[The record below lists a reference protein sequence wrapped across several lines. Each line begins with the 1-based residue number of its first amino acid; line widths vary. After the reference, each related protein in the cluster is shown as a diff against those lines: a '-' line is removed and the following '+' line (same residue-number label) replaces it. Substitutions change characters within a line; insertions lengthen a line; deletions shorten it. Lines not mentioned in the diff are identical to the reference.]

1 MKLLRLTSEDTTG
14 LYKSDFNS
22 HLEIK
27 PYSKIALQS
36 VSAGAYP
43 VRLDV
48 DINNNELF
56 VQWGD
61 SDYTRDTVNLNL
73 ASYNSGNYRDLLDDI
88 QNKCN
93 EITKFDSSVTTS
105 SQNNKTLG
113 LEWAAYLD
121 STKHVNIGYKT
132 GATKEYETQWEQT
145 GTIIR
150 YPSTGV
156 WANNGVSTFAV
167 DNYIGFPQYISRGCG
182 SIHCRINNIGV
193 TSEQGFAIGLTK
205 NYLALQNNTFNIK
218 DLDYGLTVYS
228 PPNSGLLQYANIV
241 KGSIYDQLTPVGF
254 LGVGNVNN
262 DSMQVRINGKYIEF
276 NVYNEAAGKLPITTG
291 ANEVYTTGEQL
302 YPVCIFFGQKTD
314 TSLSFL
320 RITPSP
326 YFPSASNLLT
336 TELSLEEGLGVPPK
350 PIAGVKSKNYIN
362 FLSAELST
370 FLGFTSMRQPQSG
383 VFDIVFPTFVA
394 ERAFNIPEFADTY
407 MIQMLNL
414 NVESYDSYSKNKQG
428 GQRQNIL
435 AVLPST
441 SNTGSFVYEPNYPTF
456 LDLDN
461 KEHLSLRNLK
471 MRIIYG
477 DYSAIAAKGVGSIIL
492 LIKDKDE

>member
-1 MKLLRLTSEDTTG
+1 MKLLRLTSEDITG

-43 VRLDV
+43 IRLDV

-61 SDYTRDTVNLNL
+61 SDYTRDTVNLDL
-73 ASYNSGNYRDLLDDI
+73 VSYNSGNYRDLLDDI

-93 EITKFDSSVTTS
+93 EVTKFDSGVTNS

-132 GATKEYETQWEQT
+132 GATKEYESEWEQT
-145 GTIIR
+145 GTIVR
-150 YPSTGV
+150 SPLGV
-156 WANNGVSTFAV
+156 WANNGASTPAV
-167 DNYIGFPQYISRGCG
+167 NNYIGFPQYISRGCG

-193 TSEQGFAIGLTK
+193 TSGQGFAIGLTRD
-205 NYLALQNNTFNIK
+205 YLALQNNTFNIK

-228 PPNSGLLQYANIV
+228 PANSGLLQYGNIV
-241 KGSIYDQLTPVGF
+241 KGEIFAQLTPVGF

-276 NVYNEAAGKLPITTG
+276 NVYNEVGGKLPFTTG
-291 ANEVYTTGEQL
+291 HDEVYTTGEQL
-302 YPVCIFFGQKTD
+302 YPVCIFFGEQTD

-326 YFPSASNLLT
+326 YFPSASNLLS
-336 TELSLEEGLGVPPK
+336 TELLNEGIGLGAPPK

-370 FLGFTSMRQPQSG
+370 FLGFNSMRRPQSG
-383 VFDIVFPTFVA
+383 VFDVVFPTFVA
-394 ERAFNIPEFADTY
+394 ERAFNTPEFADTY

-414 NVESYDSYSKNKQG
+414 SVESYDSYSKNNQG

-441 SNTGSFVYEPNYPTF
+441 STTGSFVYEPSYPTF

-461 KEHLSLRNLK
+461 KEHISLRNLK

-477 DYSAIAAKGVGSIIL
+477 DYSPIAAKGVGSIIL
-492 LIKDKDE
+492 MIKDKDE